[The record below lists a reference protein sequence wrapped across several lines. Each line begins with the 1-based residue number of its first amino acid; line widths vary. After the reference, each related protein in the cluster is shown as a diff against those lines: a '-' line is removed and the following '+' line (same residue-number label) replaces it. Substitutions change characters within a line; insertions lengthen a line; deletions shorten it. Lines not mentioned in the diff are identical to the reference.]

1 MDPDIEIED
10 EAWHAVENLEALAKR
25 AVVQALA
32 LVNMTDAQ
40 VALNF
45 ADDET
50 LASLNAQ
57 WRGKPK
63 PTNVLSFPAGPGM
76 TPPDEPTFLGDVILA
91 SGVTKAEAQEQG
103 KSWEDHTTHLIIH
116 GVLHL
121 AGHDHETEDEAA
133 VMEALEIR
141 AMAALGLANPY
152 E

>member
-10 EAWHAVENLEALAKR
+10 EAWNAVQDLEATAKR
-25 AVVQALA
+25 AVAEALA
-32 LVNMTDAQ
+32 LVNMADAQ

-50 LASLNAQ
+50 LAGLNAQ

-76 TPPDEPTFLGDVILA
+76 TPPDEPPFLGDVILA
-91 SGVTKAEAQEQG
+91 SGVTRMEAQEQG
-103 KSWEDHTTHLIIH
+103 KSWKDHTTHLIIH

>member
-10 EAWHAVENLEALAKR
+10 EAWNAVANLEVLAKR
-25 AVVQALA
+25 AVAEALTR
-32 LVNMTDAQ
+32 VNLADVQ

-50 LASLNAQ
+50 LARLNAQ

-76 TPPDEPTFLGDVILA
+76 TPPDAPVFLGDVILA
-91 SGVTKAEAQEQG
+91 AGVTRAEAQEQG
-103 KSWEDHTTHLIIH
+103 KSWEDHITHLIIH

-121 AGHDHETEDEAA
+121 AGHDHETEDEASA
-133 VMEALEIR
+133 MEALEIR

>member
-1 MDPDIEIED
+1 MDPDIEIQD
-10 EAWHAVENLEALAKR
+10 EAWNAVQNLEALAKR
-25 AVVQALA
+25 AVAQVLGM
-32 LVNMTDAQ
+32 VNMPEAQ

-57 WRGKPK
+57 WRGKLK

-76 TPPDEPTFLGDVILA
+76 TPPDEPPFLGDIILA
-91 SGVTKAEAQEQG
+91 SGVTQIDAQEQG

-116 GVLHL
+116 GLLHL
-121 AGHDHETEDEAA
+121 AGHDHETQDEAA